1 MVPTGQ
7 PCASDSFQNHYHVNR
22 SIPFIPIFFYKGM
35 LLVEQG
41 PERSSPLTLRSGLK
55 TKKAEMDIQRC
66 LGHWIKGK
74 KYHWKDGK
82 EKSMYL
88 K

>member
-1 MVPTGQ
+1 
-7 PCASDSFQNHYHVNR
+7 
-22 SIPFIPIFFYKGM
+22 M

-41 PERSSPLTLRSGLK
+41 PERSSPLTLQSGLK

-66 LGHWIKGK
+66 LGHWMKGK
-74 KYHWKDGK
+74 KYHWEDGE